1 MATAASSD
9 ALALAEH
16 AISLSDALGMA
27 DSADRAP
34 DWRSTQELA
43 RSEAMP
49 QPTAQQQAVLAAA
62 TEGDAAAI
70 RAAIAACPRDELH
83 TISQPPSGASPLH
96 LASTTGDVTAVKALL
111 SAGLSVHAAA
121 ANGSTPLHWAAG
133 GGHVEVI
140 NELLRAGADTRARS
154 STWRSTV
161 RGDASGQTAA
171 HWAAGS
177 GHGLALQALLHHDP
191 HALLLEDERQMALA
205 AVAARD
211 GHPWLQTA
219 LKKLETE
226 SVVCVRV
233 RREAT
238 LQRPLASSGSRP
250 PSDAD
255 EASPS

>member
-1 MATAASSD
+1 MPEPT
-9 ALALAEH
+9 
-16 AISLSDALGMA
+16 
-27 DSADRAP
+27 RAP
-34 DWRSTQELA
+34 
-43 RSEAMP
+43 
-49 QPTAQQQAVLAAA
+49 
-62 TEGDAAAI
+62 
-70 RAAIAACPRDELH
+70 
-83 TISQPPSGASPLH
+83 
-96 LASTTGDVTAVKALL
+96 
-111 SAGLSVHAAA
+111 
-121 ANGSTPLHWAAG
+121 
-133 GGHVEVI
+133 
-140 NELLRAGADTRARS
+140 S